1 MRAAFR
7 KAGSALRNFLAE
19 HRWILAVML
28 LLFLERLLVLKRLGI
43 LYALGSDDVSYVKS
57 GITFIK
63 TGAIT
68 MHGVLSAQIMP
79 GMPVFIGLFSLFFG
93 EGELL
98 WLILKLVWITM
109 GVWTAF
115 FVYRSVLLFAP
126 RWCGIMAA
134 LLFFAP
140 DFAWMDNLI
149 LTETPF
155 MLLLSALIY
164 FTMMLAKTKERK
176 YFWMCLASYMLAL
189 MLKANIGIYPVF
201 AMVYLLMKKYDFKV
215 LMKQALILACV
226 LLGFII
232 PWSIRNYIHYDAF
245 IPLTY
250 GAGNPLLLGTYQGV
264 GYPDDG
270 QLDYVTNVDAAAKEK
285 FRKYADEE
293 GNINEPYLKR
303 YVLLETD
310 GIKAKYRMAEW
321 FKKDPASMIKS
332 YLYLKPRYMITSSF
346 YWTEIF
352 GVKLVLLRK
361 IRTIGF
367 RVIVL
372 AFLASMLLRKKR
384 EEMAFLG
391 LLYLG
396 NIYLYAV
403 TFAFDRYAQ
412 PLLPIRYIAFGI
424 GLCLFTEVIAKA
436 FRFVGSLNRT

>member
-1 MRAAFR
+1 
-7 KAGSALRNFLAE
+7 
-19 HRWILAVML
+19 
-28 LLFLERLLVLKRLGI
+28 
-43 LYALGSDDVSYVKS
+43 
-57 GITFIK
+57 
-63 TGAIT
+63 
-68 MHGVLSAQIMP
+68 
-79 GMPVFIGLFSLFFG
+79 
-93 EGELL
+93 
-98 WLILKLVWITM
+98 
-109 GVWTAF
+109 
-115 FVYRSVLLFAP
+115 
-126 RWCGIMAA
+126 
-134 LLFFAP
+134 
-140 DFAWMDNLI
+140 
-149 LTETPF
+149 
-155 MLLLSALIY
+155 
-164 FTMMLAKTKERK
+164 
-176 YFWMCLASYMLAL
+176 MLAL